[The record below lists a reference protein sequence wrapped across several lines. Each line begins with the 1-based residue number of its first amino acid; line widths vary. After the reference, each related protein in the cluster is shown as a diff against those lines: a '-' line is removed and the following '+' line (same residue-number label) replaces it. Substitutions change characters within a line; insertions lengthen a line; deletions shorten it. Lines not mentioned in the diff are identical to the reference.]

1 MNSVIAMMLGVSVF
15 LAFCAT
21 WALVW
26 GIRNKQFDDYEKFL
40 GGTKYDS
47 EEALND
53 AYKMEQRKK
62 EALRCESK
70 TENKADKEAN
80 KIANKEAPKGYRPP
94 D

>member
-26 GIRNKQFDDYEKFL
+26 GIKNKQFDDYEKFL

-53 AYKMEQRKK
+53 AYKMEMRKK
-62 EALRCESK
+62 NALNERDVSDE
-70 TENKADKEAN
+70 
-80 KIANKEAPKGYRPP
+80 KGYRPP